1 MVEEHSKRW
10 KEYQAM
16 RNNRG
21 STEEDL
27 TLFFQQSTVDA
38 FLEKRATVT
47 GSKRVFTIEASIVDR
62 IVKELLNPPNSDDDA
77 DPSAMLRE
85 DPSMKVFEPAYV
97 IETDGS
103 KTISCYR
110 VRINNALQF
119 EKYVVSLLSA
129 GLSFR
134 QIYPVV
140 RENRERLGCAS
151 KTGCV
156 SDGEASSLS
165 RIVRA
170 VGLKILWELMSRSWA
185 FTVVSDVSTD
195 AFGLSH
201 LDVRVR
207 FPDVDVG
214 DDVLSFHLLAIS
226 LCKEQYTGESLCN
239 LFVKVFDSLCPVW
252 RDKLIGSSTDGAPNM
267 PGCMSDSQ
275 RCSPTLSRARCST
288 ESGASLISCI

>member
-1 MVEEHSKRW
+1 MVEEHSKRQ
-10 KEYQAM
+10 KEYQAL
-16 RNNRG
+16 RNNRD

-27 TLFFQQSTVDA
+27 TLFFQHSTVDA
-38 FLEKRATVT
+38 FLEKHTTVT

-77 DPSAMLRE
+77 DPSAVLRG
-85 DPSMKVFEPAYV
+85 DPGMKVFEPAYV

-119 EKYVVSLLSA
+119 EYVVSLFA
-129 GLSFR
+129 ADLSFR
-134 QIYPVV
+134 QISPVV

-170 VGLKILWELMSRSWA
+170 VGSKILSDLMSRSWA
-185 FTVVSDVSTD
+185 FAVVSDVSND

-214 DDVLSFHLLAIS
+214 DDVLSFRFLVIS
-226 LCKEQYTGESLCN
+226 LFKEQYNGESLCN
-239 LFVKVFDSLCPVW
+239 IFVKVFDSLCPVW
-252 RDKLIGSSTDGAPNM
+252 RDKLIGFSTDGAPNM

-288 ESGASLISCI
+288 ASGASLISSI